1 MAYTFKG
8 SAGDVLDLDIE
19 ELQWWYERACWIR
32 EQLEE

>member
-1 MAYTFKG
+1 VAYTFKG
-8 SAGDVLDLDIE
+8 SAGDVLALDID

>member
-8 SAGDVLDLDIE
+8 SAGDVLALDID
-19 ELQWWYERACWIR
+19 ELQWWYERAVWIR